1 MLLKKISILLV
12 ISTVSLCEGF
22 SPYDFVKKSQN
33 GPVGHVFESFVATVT
48 YELPEEI
55 AGNAADGISRN
66 AQKLSADA
74 DR

>member
-22 SPYDFVKKSQN
+22 SPYDFVRKSQN
-33 GPVGHVFESFVATVT
+33 GPVNHVFESFVSTVV
-48 YELPEEI
+48 YKIPGEI
-55 AGNAADGISRN
+55 VDSAADGISRN
-66 AQKLSADA
+66 AKKLSADA